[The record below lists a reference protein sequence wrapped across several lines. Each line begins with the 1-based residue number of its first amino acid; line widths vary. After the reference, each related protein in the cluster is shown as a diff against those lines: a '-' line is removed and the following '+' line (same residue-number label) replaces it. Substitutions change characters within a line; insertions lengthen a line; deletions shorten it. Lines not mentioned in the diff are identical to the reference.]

1 MYLLFRLTAAADSYG
16 GPFTDNVTRYTNT
29 QNSVKVPAL
38 FSNDPIQQWLA
49 ENFKLISGRGPVPA
63 MHYRYRSGHRPED
76 GPGKGITIE
85 QLASIRHAFL
95 YGPVPSYRE
104 PAQFFDRELRYAEAF
119 GIDGKDAGS
128 WPEEELFKTAAA
140 ITINQRVREIS
151 RTLAV
156 GPQPGRRRS
165 PVSAPACPL
174 RHRSGRGRTG
184 SHPSL
189 DIPRL
194 RNPDSLGRDVRSA
207 REPDARESA
216 GRAAAGIHRPKGRRP
231 ARRPARI
238 PART

>member
-49 ENFKLISGRGPVPA
+49 DNFVLISGRGPVPA

-85 QLASIRHAFL
+85 HLAGIRHAFL

-119 GIDGKDAGS
+119 GIDGKDADR

-151 RTLAV
+151 RTLTAGPPTQDADEARYLHRLARYVTALV
-156 GPQPGRRRS
+156 GVGLEALRPRTFHDYATLTASTATFDQQVNPMIETARPCCVANSPPETAARRW
-165 PVSAPACPL
+165 
-174 RHRSGRGRTG
+174 
-184 SHPSL
+184 
-189 DIPRL
+189 
-194 RNPDSLGRDVRSA
+194 
-207 REPDARESA
+207 
-216 GRAAAGIHRPKGRRP
+216 P
-231 ARRPARI
+231 ARLPVRA
-238 PART
+238 